1 MKFKS
6 PKFGS
11 TIVFIILIIGIVAL
25 ALGGY
30 LTPISR
36 LLLNP
41 LIAAQTWISVRFQAI
56 QGLITDPADVTTL
69 RQDNAELEAE
79 IARLQ
84 VQNIALQQE
93 LVEARVLSSLVDYAR
108 SRTENRYVAASV
120 IGRDTNPFMHYVI
133 INRGSDDGLR
143 RGMPVV
149 TQQGLVG
156 QISAVIADAARV
168 QLINDPGSTVNVL
181 LQEAETEAVL
191 AGGITGE
198 LTLELIP
205 QSAILRSGD
214 LIVTSGYGGSYPA
227 NLLVGQVSTIRSNAY
242 DLFQSASVQ
251 PAVDFSQ
258 LEIVLVIVN
267 FQSIDISPLIPDSG
281 AP

>member
-1 MKFKS
+1 
-6 PKFGS
+6 
-11 TIVFIILIIGIVAL
+11 
-25 ALGGY
+25 
-30 LTPISR
+30 
-36 LLLNP
+36 

-93 LVEARVLSSLVDYAR
+93 LAEARVLSSLVDYAR

>member
-6 PKFGS
+6 PKAVPLY
-11 TIVFIILIIGIVAL
+11 VFIMIAIGLIIL

-36 LLLNP
+36 IVLGP
-41 LIAAQTWISVRFQAI
+41 FISIQTWLTERSQAI
-56 QGLITDPADVTTL
+56 QNLINAPADVTSL
-69 RQDNAELEAE
+69 RQENAELRAE

-84 VQNIALQQE
+84 EQIIGIQQE
-93 LVEARVLSSLVDYAR
+93 LTEAQVLASLVDYAR
-108 SRTENRYVAASV
+108 SRSENRYVAAAV
-120 IGRDTNPFMHYVI
+120 IGRDPSPFMHYVI

-149 TQQGLVG
+149 TQLGLVG
-156 QISAVIADAARV
+156 QIEAVTAGAARV

-181 LQEAETEAVL
+181 LQQSETEAVL
-191 AGGITGE
+191 VGDISGE
-198 LTLELIP
+198 LNVEYIP
-205 QSAILRSGD
+205 QSANILPGE
-214 LIVTSGYGGSYPA
+214 IIMTSGYGGNYPA
-227 NLLVGQVSTIRSNAY
+227 NILIGQVSTIRSNAY

-258 LEIVLVIVN
+258 LEIILVIVN
-267 FQSIDISPLIPDSG
+267 FQPIDITPLMPSG
-281 AP
+281 EAP

>member
-11 TIVFIILIIGIVAL
+11 TIVIIILITGIVAL

-56 QGLITDPADVTTL
+56 QSLITDPADVTTL

-156 QISAVIADAARV
+156 QISAVIANAARV

-205 QSAILRSGD
+205 QSATLQSGD

-227 NLLVGQVSTIRSNAY
+227 NLLIGQVSTIRSNAY

-258 LEIVLVIVN
+258 LEIVLIIVN

-281 AP
+281 VP

>member
-11 TIVFIILIIGIVAL
+11 TTVFIILIVGIVAL

-56 QGLITDPADVTTL
+56 QGLITDPADVATL
-69 RQDNAELEAE
+69 RQDNVELEAE

-93 LVEARVLSSLVDYAR
+93 LAEARVLSSLVDYAR
-108 SRTENRYVAASV
+108 SHTESRYVAASV

-191 AGGITGE
+191 MGGITGE

-205 QSAILRSGD
+205 QSAILQSGD

-242 DLFQSASVQ
+242 DLFQSSSVQ

-267 FQSIDISPLIPDSG
+267 FQSIDISPLIPDTG

>member
-11 TIVFIILIIGIVAL
+11 TTVFIILIIGIVAL

-69 RQDNAELEAE
+69 RQDNSELEAE

-93 LVEARVLSSLVDYAR
+93 LAEARVLSSLVDYAR

-191 AGGITGE
+191 VGGITGE

-205 QSAILRSGD
+205 QSAILQSGD

-227 NLLVGQVSTIRSNAY
+227 NILVGQVSTIRSNAY

-281 AP
+281 VP

>member
-11 TIVFIILIIGIVAL
+11 TTVFIILIIGIVAL

-93 LVEARVLSSLVDYAR
+93 LAEARVLSSLVDYAR

-191 AGGITGE
+191 VGGITGE

-205 QSAILRSGD
+205 QSAILQSGD

-227 NLLVGQVSTIRSNAY
+227 NILVGQVSTIRSNAY

-281 AP
+281 VP

>member
-11 TIVFIILIIGIVAL
+11 TTVFIILIIGIVAL

-56 QGLITDPADVTTL
+56 QGLITDPADVATL
-69 RQDNAELEAE
+69 RQDNVELEAE

-93 LVEARVLSSLVDYAR
+93 LAEARVLSSLVDYAR
-108 SRTENRYVAASV
+108 SHTESRYVAASV

-191 AGGITGE
+191 MGGITGE
-198 LTLELIP
+198 LTFELIP
-205 QSAILRSGD
+205 QSAILQSGD

-242 DLFQSASVQ
+242 DLFQSSSVQ

-267 FQSIDISPLIPDSG
+267 FQSIDISPLIPDTG

>member
-56 QGLITDPADVTTL
+56 QSLITDPADVTTL
-69 RQDNAELEAE
+69 
-79 IARLQ
+79 
-84 VQNIALQQE
+84 QNIALQQE
-93 LVEARVLSSLVDYAR
+93 LAEARVLSSLVDYAR
-108 SRTENRYVAASV
+108 SRTENRYIAASV

-251 PAVDFSQ
+251 PAVDFLH

-267 FQSIDISPLIPDSG
+267 FQSINISPLIPDSG
-281 AP
+281 VP